1 MVKVIRLQKP
11 LPNAVLTA
19 IGEAP
24 LIRAASATTTTA
36 IATKIKASGNQR
48 SAHAV
53 KAIAS
58 RTSAPSCCVAP
69 PVGAAAVLVIAMMNP
84 SQDPTLERLS
94 RPCPQRRR
102 QAGWA
107 PLLQCPHVA
116 DDASAIVRCE
126 DRIVIGRH
134 HLIGGSCPAQASCR
148 SPRGFPTPPPDAS
161 RLQHQPDQPSDSP
174 PMRHLARS
182 AAMQHVRCLRLVRVA
197 KSG

>member
-58 RTSAPSCCVAP
+58 RTSAPSCSVAP

-84 SQDPTLERLS
+84 SQDPTGTEGRDS
-94 RPCPQRRR
+94 E
-102 QAGWA
+102 GW
-107 PLLQCPHVA
+107 QV
-116 DDASAIVRCE
+116 
-126 DRIVIGRH
+126 
-134 HLIGGSCPAQASCR
+134 Q
-148 SPRGFPTPPPDAS
+148 
-161 RLQHQPDQPSDSP
+161 
-174 PMRHLARS
+174 
-182 AAMQHVRCLRLVRVA
+182 
-197 KSG
+197 

>member
-58 RTSAPSCCVAP
+58 RTSGPSCCVAP

-116 DDASAIVRCE
+116 DDASALQLSAGVR
-126 DRIVIGRH
+126 RH
-134 HLIGGSCPAQASCR
+134 SQTIALSQYSQAFLYATVR
-148 SPRGFPTPPPDAS
+148 HSPLFA
-161 RLQHQPDQPSDSP
+161 
-174 PMRHLARS
+174 
-182 AAMQHVRCLRLVRVA
+182 V
-197 KSG
+197 